1 MKRLFVLLL
10 ALLMAAPEALPQRTG
25 SRAGAGYNTKRK
37 KELVTAAGSAEKAYY
52 VSSSTGNDA
61 NDGLTPA
68 TAFASITKVNTL
80 NLAGTINKVYFK
92 KGDTFSGTITV
103 GQSGTASKPVTFS
116 AYGTGEKP
124 KIYGSQLITGW
135 TLHSGNIY
143 KATFATTI
151 NQLFVDGERML
162 AAREPDSGFFTVD
175 AAPTTAQITADE
187 LSGALNYTGTQCII
201 HSSSYGLETKA
212 VTGSSSTT
220 ITLASAPFGDV
231 TAGEK
236 FILVGKLEF
245 IDEAG
250 EWFYDTA
257 TQTVYLWKPDGSAPT
272 DTDVRGS
279 VTDYGLTATSKSNF
293 LVKDIVFAEQKTA
306 GINITSSNNYTV
318 NGVEVH
324 YPDRTGIAD
333 LSSEDGQYLNNII
346 IGANHNGI
354 ASELSD
360 SMLIQGNTVTNIAL
374 FDKLGLSGIGA
385 WYNGVG
391 ISTNGDVN
399 NILSNRVDE
408 VGYDGISFHGLN
420 TVRYNYVSNFCRTK
434 NDGGGIYTSCPVTD
448 PEYVYGSEMNKGSY
462 VANNTI
468 LYGWGVNTNVTAN
481 ANGIYLDESSGG
493 VTVENNNI
501 GYCTGWGIFWHKSN
515 SHVTRNNILFA
526 NKTGF
531 INTQNGAFGRFTQ
544 NYIYALSGQL
554 LSQHVNSD
562 PVVTTT
568 VIDSNK
574 YVAKYAT
581 LNFNVD
587 WTGSKNFAYWKT
599 NTGFD
604 LHTTYDTT
612 ALESQID
619 EKFIV
624 NATASPVT
632 WYRNNSS
639 GVVDAFSGDSMAT
652 TYVLPAYSSKV
663 ITGQNIGLFLP
674 YVEDSVPPVPTI
686 TDGLIAVYE
695 FEDSGTTLVDSHTNG
710 LNGTNKSNTDADFS
724 ATPAAG
730 NPGNAYSY
738 IGTSFK
744 YSTVPDATL
753 FDFSGAFTV
762 SAAVNVTSLSSSR
775 GVFSKRNASY
785 SEFEIYINTNGSVA
799 FTLVENGNNLNR
811 ITCTTT
817 ATGLITTGTD
827 NLIEL
832 RSDGTDRKAGFSL
845 SVNKV
850 NQALSY
856 SYSGTVTS
864 DLSTGI
870 VHTTA
875 PLMIGSS
882 LLGAANLYGKISQI
896 AIWNYSTPQ
905 SVSNEIY
912 GDGNFKSYTNW

>member
-1 MKRLFVLLL
+1 MKRLFVMLLV
-10 ALLMAAPEALPQRTG
+10 LLMAAPEALPQRTG
-25 SRAGAGYNTKRK
+25 SRTGAGLNTKRK
-37 KELVTAAGSAEKAYY
+37 KELVTGTGSVEKAYY
-52 VSSSTGNDA
+52 VSSSTGSDS

-92 KGDTFSGTITV
+92 KGDTFAGTISV
-103 GQSGTASKPVTFS
+103 GQNGTSVKPVTYG

-124 KIYGSQLITGW
+124 KIYGSQAITGW

-175 AAPTTAQITADE
+175 AAPTTAQITSDE
-187 LSGALNYTGTQCII
+187 LNGALNYTGTQCII

-231 TAGEK
+231 TANEK

-245 IDEAG
+245 LDTAG
-250 EWFYDTA
+250 EWYYDATA
-257 TQTVYLWKPDGSAPT
+257 DIVYAWLPGNAAPT
-272 DTDVRGS
+272 GKTIRGS

-306 GINITSSNNYTV
+306 GINITSSNDYTV
-318 NGVEVH
+318 NGIEVH
-324 YPDRTGIAD
+324 YPDKTGIAD
-333 LSSEDGQYLNNII
+333 LSSENGQYLNNII
-346 IGANHNGI
+346 TGANHNGI

-374 FDKLGLSGIGA
+374 FYELGLSGIGA

-420 TVRYNYVSNFCRTK
+420 TVRYNYITNFCRTK

-448 PEYVYGSEMNKGSY
+448 PEYEYGSEMNKGSY

-515 SHVTRNNILFA
+515 SHITRNNILFA

-531 INTQNGAFGRFTQ
+531 INTQNGALGRFTQ

-574 YVAKYAT
+574 YVARYSS

-587 WTGSKNFAYWKT
+587 WTGSKNFAYWKSS
-599 NTGFD
+599 TGFD
-604 LHTTYDTT
+604 LHTSYDTT
-612 ALESQID
+612 ALASQID

-639 GVVDAFSGDSMAT
+639 GVVDAFSGDSITT

-663 ITGQNIGLFLP
+663 LTGQNIGLFLP
-674 YVEDSVPPVPTI
+674 YVEDSVPPVPTV
-686 TDGLIAVYE
+686 TDNLVAWYD
-695 FEDSGTTLVDSHTNG
+695 FEDAGTVLVDEHTNG
-710 LNGTNKSNTDADFS
+710 LNGTNKNSSLADRS
-724 ATPAAG
+724 VTPVTGA
-730 NPGNAYSY
+730 PGNAYPY
-738 IGTSFK
+738 I
-744 YSTVPDATL
+744 STGLSRSLVADNALLNFTGQFSIAT
-753 FDFSGAFTV
+753 F
-762 SAAVNVTSLSSSR
+762 VNVTSLSGIRVICSKANEFALSVTTTGALEMRVYENAGTNFVTISSPTSSIATDTNYFVEVKAL
-775 GVFSKRNASY
+775 GTDVKNGY
-785 SEFEIYINTNGSVA
+785 ELYINGVKQTRSYAGSLTELTNGIVDTSNDFVVGYSTNMSA
-799 FTLVENGNNLNR
+799 TMYGNISQLV
-811 ITCTTT
+811 IH
-817 ATGLITTGTD
+817 
-827 NLIEL
+827 
-832 RSDGTDRKAGFSL
+832 
-845 SVNKV
+845 
-850 NQALSY
+850 SY
-856 SYSGTVTS
+856 ETPAEISS
-864 DLSTGI
+864 DLYNSGN
-870 VHTTA
+870 
-875 PLMIGSS
+875 
-882 LLGAANLYGKISQI
+882 GAAYG
-896 AIWNYSTPQ
+896 N
-905 SVSNEIY
+905 
-912 GDGNFKSYTNW
+912 